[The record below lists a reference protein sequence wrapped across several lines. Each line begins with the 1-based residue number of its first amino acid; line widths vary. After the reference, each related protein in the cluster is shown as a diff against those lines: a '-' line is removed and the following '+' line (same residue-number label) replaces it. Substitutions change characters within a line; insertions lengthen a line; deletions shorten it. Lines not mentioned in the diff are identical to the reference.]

1 MNFKITSSP
10 TMFLSGL
17 TGLSHI
23 LLSYPAFSQIVV
35 PTTIN
40 GSVPGFSNATS
51 NYVLNNSISCPTS
64 TINLTGFGGDTDG
77 SSTDRNEVFRTQSAD
92 VTSWGVALGVS
103 IPLGSNTLRDF
114 CKKFAAAQ
122 AKFQETR
129 TRNQEQNSKIALL
142 QQCLYIQDS
151 LGIRISKN
159 PSVFSGNGSLSSF
172 AECLNLS
179 DVLDVANRKPSIDL
193 APLWREAPKAP
204 TESASP
210 STTPVTVTQ

>member
-1 MNFKITSSP
+1 MNVKTFTSSLLILAD
-10 TMFLSGL
+10 F
-17 TGLSHI
+17 TGLSLI
-23 LLSYPAFSQIVV
+23 LLSSPAFSQIAV
-35 PTTIN
+35 PTTIT

-51 NYVLNNSISCPTS
+51 NYVLNNSITCPTS

-92 VTSWGVALGVS
+92 ITSWGIALGVS
-103 IPLGSNTLRDF
+103 IPLGGNTLRDF

-122 AKFQETR
+122 ANFQQTR
-129 TRNQEQNSKIALL
+129 TRNQEQNSKLALL

-159 PSVFSGNGSLSSF
+159 PGVFSGNGPLASF

-179 DVLDVANRKPSIDL
+179 EVLDVANRKPSIDL
-193 APLWREAPKAP
+193 GPLAPAPQAP
-204 TESASP
+204 TDSASP
-210 STTPVTVTQ
+210 TSTPVTLTQ